1 VGEDE
6 DDVRLLARE
15 LGLTSADRVLAM
27 VEEIFGEQLTLAAGF
42 FVAELFAPPE

>member
-1 VGEDE
+1 
-6 DDVRLLARE
+6 
-15 LGLTSADRVLAM
+15 M